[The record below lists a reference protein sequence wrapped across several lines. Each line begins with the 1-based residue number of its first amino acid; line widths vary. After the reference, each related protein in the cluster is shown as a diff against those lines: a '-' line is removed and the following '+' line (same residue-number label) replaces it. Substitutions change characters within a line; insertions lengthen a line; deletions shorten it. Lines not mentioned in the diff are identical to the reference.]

1 MSASARVT
9 SAEQRGFSRDAWW
22 RFQRKATPYLFISP
36 FFILFIVFFLGPA
49 LFAFYAGFHDWSLL
63 GKMKYVALKNYR
75 LLIQDD
81 AFWLS
86 VKNTLVYIASA
97 LVLQWPL
104 SLLLAVVLNSKV
116 LRGRRILSP
125 VYFIPALTSTVVVA
139 IVFVL
144 FLDVRYG
151 LFQLPVVALGLE
163 PINWLG
169 SRELSKG
176 SVIILLVWR
185 WTGYN
190 MVLFLASLQ
199 SVPQE
204 LYEAAWVDGANSRQ
218 VFWNITVPML
228 RPAIAYVMILGIIGG
243 WQIFNEPF
251 ILTGGGPSDSS
262 LAVGNFLYR
271 VSIEYLRMGYG
282 SAIGTVLFFVVLAIS
297 VVQMRL
303 FGVYSQQD

>member
-1 MSASARVT
+1 MSISARVT
-9 SAEQRGFSRDAWW
+9 NAERSGDSRHFWW
-22 RFQRKATPYLFISP
+22 RFQRKAVPYLFIAP

-63 GKMKYVALKNYR
+63 GKMKFVALKNYR
-75 LLIQDD
+75 LLIRDD
-81 AFWLS
+81 TFWLS
-86 VKNTLVYIASA
+86 VRNTLVYIASA

-104 SLLLAVVLNSKV
+104 SLMLAVVLNSKA

-125 VYFIPALTSTVVVA
+125 IYFIPVLTSTVVVA

-144 FLDVRYG
+144 FLDQKYG
-151 LFQLPVVALGLE
+151 LFQIPVIALGLE

-169 SRELSKG
+169 TRELSKV

-218 VFWNITVPML
+218 TFRHITIPML

-243 WQIFNEPF
+243 WQIFNEPH

-262 LAVGNFLYR
+262 LSVANFLFR
-271 VSIEYLRMGYG
+271 MSIENLRMGYG
-282 SAIGTVLFFVVLAIS
+282 SAVGTVLFVFVFAIS
-297 VVQMRL
+297 IFQMRF
-303 FGVYSQQD
+303 FGIYSEEE